1 MLYAALYFERLNS
14 NCLFQT
20 EDTYAGRVFAYFL
33 SYYGEYFDVESQ
45 AIFFL
50 CNNTPIIVPK
60 LNGAPTSP
68 YNKTL
73 WVIDPTN
80 SKNNMTQKTF
90 RYEEIEDL
98 FINTKVRIT
107 NDFADMLKSN
117 SFENKILLF

>member
-1 MLYAALYFERLNS
+1 MKNQGPRAWGSRFQLN
-14 NCLFQT
+14 T
-20 EDTYAGRVFAYFL
+20 GKVFAYFL

-73 WVIDPTN
+73 
-80 SKNNMTQKTF
+80 
-90 RYEEIEDL
+90 
-98 FINTKVRIT
+98 
-107 NDFADMLKSN
+107 
-117 SFENKILLF
+117 